1 LTDPRKIAS
10 FHGADDK
17 KKKTLEGKKMTR
29 KILFTA
35 VVLMLAGI
43 AVAARDSKSVKLK
56 GYIIDNACA
65 AGRATGDNAAEK
77 VKSHTVKCAL
87 MPKCAESGYAL
98 YADGKLYKL
107 DAEGN
112 KKAAELLKNTKVEK
126 GMQVAVEG
134 TLDGE
139 TLTVTSISEVT
150 S

>member
-1 LTDPRKIAS
+1 
-10 FHGADDK
+10 
-17 KKKTLEGKKMTR
+17 MTR
-29 KILFTA
+29 KIFFAGL
-35 VVLMLAGI
+35 VLLLAGV
-43 AVAARDSKSVKLK
+43 AVAARDSKSVKLT

-77 VKSHTVKCAL
+77 VKNHTVKCAQ
-87 MPKCAESGYAL
+87 MAKCAESGYAL

-134 TLDGE
+134 SVDGE
-139 TLTVTSISEVT
+139 TLTVKTISEVT
-150 S
+150 G

>member
-1 LTDPRKIAS
+1 
-10 FHGADDK
+10 
-17 KKKTLEGKKMTR
+17 MTR
-29 KILFTA
+29 KILFA
-35 VVLMLAGI
+35 GLVLLLAGVS
-43 AVAARDSKSVKLK
+43 VAARDSESVKLT

-77 VKSHTVKCAL
+77 VKNHTVKCAQ
-87 MPKCAESGYAL
+87 MAKCAESGYAL

-112 KKAAELLKNTKVEK
+112 KQAGELLKNTKVER

-134 TLDGE
+134 TVEGD
-139 TLTVTSISEVT
+139 TLTVKTISEVT

>member
-1 LTDPRKIAS
+1 
-10 FHGADDK
+10 
-17 KKKTLEGKKMTR
+17 MTR

-35 VVLMLAGI
+35 LVLMLAGI
-43 AVAARDSKSVKLK
+43 AVAAKDSKGVKLT

-112 KKAAELLKNTKVEK
+112 KKASELLKNTKVEK
-126 GMQVAVEG
+126 GLQVAVEG
-134 TLDGE
+134 TVDGD
-139 TLTVTSISEVT
+139 TLTVTSMSEVT

>member
-1 LTDPRKIAS
+1 
-10 FHGADDK
+10 
-17 KKKTLEGKKMTR
+17 MTR
-29 KILFTA
+29 KILFA
-35 VVLMLAGI
+35 GLVLLLAGVS
-43 AVAARDSKSVKLK
+43 VAARDSKSVKLT

-77 VKSHTVKCAL
+77 VKNHTVKRAQ
-87 MPKCAESGYAL
+87 MAKCAESGYAL

-112 KKAAELLKNTKVEK
+112 KKAGELLKNTKVER

-134 TLDGE
+134 TVEGD
-139 TLTVTSISEVT
+139 TLTVTTISEVT

>member
-1 LTDPRKIAS
+1 
-10 FHGADDK
+10 
-17 KKKTLEGKKMTR
+17 MTR
-29 KILFTA
+29 KILFA
-35 VVLMLAGI
+35 GLVLLLASV
-43 AVAARDSKSVKLK
+43 AVAARDSKSVKLT

-65 AGRATGDNAAEK
+65 AGRAAGDNAAEK
-77 VKSHTVKCAL
+77 VKNHTVKCAQ

-134 TLDGE
+134 TVEGD
-139 TLTVTSISEVT
+139 TLTVTTISEVT
-150 S
+150 G